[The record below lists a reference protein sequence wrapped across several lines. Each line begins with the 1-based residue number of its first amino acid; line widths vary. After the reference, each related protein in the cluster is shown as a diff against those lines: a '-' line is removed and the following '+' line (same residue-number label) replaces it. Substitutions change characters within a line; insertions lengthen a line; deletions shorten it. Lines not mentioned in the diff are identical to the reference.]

1 MDPSPGATPY
11 SAPAGCPMHQQQTS
25 LYGPEFAAD
34 PHRVY
39 DTFRAHGPAAP
50 IELAPG
56 VDATLIVQ
64 HEAALRVLQNP
75 ALFAR
80 DSRRWAALRE
90 GAIPMDSPVL
100 PMMMY
105 RPNCLF
111 TDGAEHLRL
120 RKAVTESLARLNS
133 SRVSRD
139 VERIADY
146 LIDQFIERG
155 SADLLNE
162 YAKLLPLLLFNQLFG
177 CPGDIGDRLTR
188 SMSAI
193 FDGEDVLRANAEL
206 TECLMELVALKRRQ
220 PGDDITSW
228 LIQHPA
234 GLRDEE
240 LKDQLVML
248 MGAGVEPE
256 RNLIANA
263 LLLMLSGDQP
273 GGHDRRGGHE
283 RRGSGMLVEDA
294 LDDVLWNNPPIAN
307 YATHYPVRD
316 IELDGVVLK
325 AETPVLISFAAAN
338 SDPSLTDA
346 RQTLSKGA
354 HLAWGAGP
362 HVCPAKSPATLIAL
376 TAIERILNTV
386 PDLSLAVPASGVA
399 WRPGPFHRA
408 LVALPVRFTP
418 TAARRSPATAQPP
431 APASAQ
437 LPDPYRNAPP
447 QPAAATRHAAEPAKK
462 QKGWWSSFLDVFRV

>member
-1 MDPSPGATPY
+1 MDSQPGATPY
-11 SAPAGCPMHQQQTS
+11 SAPAGCPMHQEGQSS
-25 LYGPEFAAD
+25 LYGPEFASD

-39 DTFRAHGPAAP
+39 DAFRANGPASP

-56 VDATLIVQ
+56 VEATLVVQ

-75 ALFAR
+75 ALFPR

-90 GAIPMDSPVL
+90 GRVPLDSPVL
-100 PMMMY
+100 PMMAY

-120 RKAVTESLARLNS
+120 RKAVTESLGRLSS
-133 SRVSRD
+133 SRLSRD
-139 VERIADY
+139 VERIGDY

-155 SADLLNE
+155 SADLLGE

-188 SMSAI
+188 GMSAI

-220 PGDDITSW
+220 PGEDITSW

-263 LLLMLSGDQP
+263 LLLLLAGDASGP
-273 GGHDRRGGHE
+273 GPE
-283 RRGSGMLVEDA
+283 RRGTGMLVEDA

-307 YATHYPVRD
+307 YATHYPIQD
-316 IELDGVVLK
+316 IDLDGVTLR
-325 AETPVLISFAAAN
+325 AGTPVLISFAAAN
-338 SDPSLTDA
+338 SDPALTGA

-362 HVCPAKSPATLIAL
+362 HVCPAKSPAQLIAL
-376 TAIERILNTV
+376 TAIEKILNTV
-386 PDLSLAVPASGVA
+386 PDLTLAVQASGVE

-408 LVALPVRFTP
+408 LVSLPVRFSP
-418 TAARRSPATAQPP
+418 TAARGTAPGARPAA
-431 APASAQ
+431 
-437 LPDPYRNAPP
+437 
-447 QPAAATRHAAEPAKK
+447 QPAAQPAPNSAVPHHHAAESHKK
-462 QKGWWSSFLDVFRV
+462 PKGWWSSFLDVFRV

>member
-1 MDPSPGATPY
+1 MDSSPGSTPY
-11 SAPAGCPMHQQQTS
+11 SAPTGCPMRGERQTS

-34 PHRVY
+34 PQRVY
-39 DTFRAHGPAAP
+39 DEFRAHGLAAP

-56 VDATLIVQ
+56 VEATLVVQ

-75 ALFAR
+75 SYFAR

-90 GAIPMDSPVL
+90 GRIALDSPVL
-100 PMMMY
+100 PMMAY

-111 TDGAEHLRL
+111 TDGTEHLRL
-120 RKAVTESLARLNS
+120 RKAVTESLGRLNTT
-133 SRVSRD
+133 RLSRD

-155 SADLLNE
+155 SADLLGD

-193 FDGEDVLRANAEL
+193 FDGEDVLRANTEL

-220 PGDDITSW
+220 PGEDITSW

-263 LLLMLSGDQP
+263 LLLMLSSDTGASQ
-273 GGHDRRGGHE
+273 RRGT
-283 RRGSGMLVEDA
+283 GMLVEDA

-307 YATHYPVRD
+307 YATHYPVQD
-316 IELDGVVLK
+316 IDLGGVTLK
-325 AETPVLISFAAAN
+325 ADTPVLISFAAAN
-338 SDPSLTDA
+338 SDPALTDA

-362 HVCPAKSPATLIAL
+362 HVCPAKSPAQLIAL
-376 TAIERILNTV
+376 TAIEKILNTV
-386 PDLSLAVPASGVA
+386 PDLALAVPPSAVA

-408 LVALPVRFTP
+408 LVSLPVHF
-418 TAARRSPATAQPP
+418 TAAPARRTTAAVGQTP
-431 APASAQ
+431 APSRNTT
-437 LPDPYRNAPP
+437 PDETPGARYD
-447 QPAAATRHAAEPAKK
+447 HAEPQKK
-462 QKGWWSSFLDVFRV
+462 TKGWWSSFLDVFRV

>member
-11 SAPAGCPMHQQQTS
+11 SAPAGCPMSQQQTS

-34 PHRVY
+34 PHRAY
-39 DTFRAHGPAAP
+39 DAFRAHGPAAP

-133 SRVSRD
+133 SRLSRD

-155 SADLLNE
+155 TADLLNE

-193 FDGEDVLRANAEL
+193 FDGEDVLRANGEL

-220 PGDDITSW
+220 PGEDITSW

-263 LLLMLSGDQP
+263 LLLMLAGDQP
-273 GGHDRRGGHE
+273 GGPE

-376 TAIERILNTV
+376 TAIEKILNTV
-386 PDLSLAVPASGVA
+386 PDLSLAVPASGVG

-408 LVALPVRFTP
+408 LISLPVRFTP
-418 TAARRSPATAQPP
+418 TAARRTATPTQPP
-431 APASAQ
+431 APTSAQ
-437 LPDPYRNAPP
+437 LPDPYRNAAP
-447 QPAAATRHAAEPAKK
+447 QPAPAGRHAAEPAKK

>member
-1 MDPSPGATPY
+1 MDSQPVADQYGAPT
-11 SAPAGCPMHQQQTS
+11 GCPMHAGRQTS
-25 LYGPEFAAD
+25 LYGPEFASD
-34 PHRVY
+34 PQRVY
-39 DTFRAHGPAAP
+39 DEFRAHGLAAP

-75 ALFAR
+75 SYFAR
-80 DSRRWAALRE
+80 DARRWAALRE
-90 GAIPMDSPVL
+90 GRVPLDSPVL
-100 PMMMY
+100 PMMAY

-111 TDGAEHLRL
+111 TDGTEHLRL
-120 RKAVTESLARLNS
+120 RKAVTESLARLNTT
-133 SRVSRD
+133 RLSRD

-155 SADLLNE
+155 SADLLGD

-193 FDGEDVLRANAEL
+193 FDGTDVLRANGEL
-206 TECLMELVALKRRQ
+206 TECLMELVALKRRS
-220 PGDDITSW
+220 PAEDITSW

-263 LLLMLSGDQP
+263 LLLLLSEDPAAPQ
-273 GGHDRRGGHE
+273 RRGT
-283 RRGSGMLVEDA
+283 GMMVEDA
-294 LDDVLWNNPPIAN
+294 LDNVLWNNPPIAN
-307 YATHYPVRD
+307 YATHYPVQD
-316 IELDGVVLK
+316 VDLGGVTLK
-325 AETPVLISFAAAN
+325 ADTPVLISFAAAN
-338 SDPSLTDA
+338 SDPALTSA

-362 HVCPAKSPATLIAL
+362 HVCPAKSPAQLIAL
-376 TAIERILNTV
+376 TAIEKILNSV
-386 PDLSLAVPASGVA
+386 PDLTLAVPASAVE

-408 LVALPVRFTP
+408 LVSLPVRFSP
-418 TAARRSPATAQPP
+418 SAARHTATAAQPP
-431 APASAQ
+431 VPSGFAAPEEIPAVRHDH
-437 LPDPYRNAPP
+437 PEP
-447 QPAAATRHAAEPAKK
+447 QKK
-462 QKGWWSSFLDVFRV
+462 AKGWWSSFLDVFRM

>member
-273 GGHDRRGGHE
+273 GGPDRRGGHE

-376 TAIERILNTV
+376 TAIEKILNTV

-418 TAARRSPATAQPP
+418 TAARRAPAAAQPP
-431 APASAQ
+431 APTSAQ

-447 QPAAATRHAAEPAKK
+447 QPAAARHAAEPAKK

>member
-376 TAIERILNTV
+376 TAIEKILNTV

-418 TAARRSPATAQPP
+418 TAARRAPAAAQPP
-431 APASAQ
+431 APTSAQ

-447 QPAAATRHAAEPAKK
+447 QPAAAARHAAEPAKK
-462 QKGWWSSFLDVFRV
+462 HKGWWSSFLDVFRV

>member
-1 MDPSPGATPY
+1 MDSQPGATPY
-11 SAPAGCPMHQQQTS
+11 SAPAGCPMHQEGQTS
-25 LYGPEFAAD
+25 LYGPEFASD

-39 DTFRAHGPAAP
+39 DVFRANGPASP

-56 VDATLIVQ
+56 VEATLVVQ

-75 ALFAR
+75 ALFPR

-90 GAIPMDSPVL
+90 GRVPLDSPVL
-100 PMMMY
+100 PMMAY

-120 RKAVTESLARLNS
+120 RKAVTESLGRLNS
-133 SRVSRD
+133 SRLSRD
-139 VERIADY
+139 VERIGDY

-155 SADLLNE
+155 SADLLGE

-188 SMSAI
+188 GMSAI

-220 PGDDITSW
+220 PGEDITSW

-263 LLLMLSGDQP
+263 LLLLLAGDASGP
-273 GGHDRRGGHE
+273 GPE
-283 RRGSGMLVEDA
+283 RRGTGMLVEDA
-294 LDDVLWNNPPIAN
+294 IDDVLWNNPPIAN
-307 YATHYPVRD
+307 YATHYPIQD
-316 IELDGVVLK
+316 IDLDGVTLR
-325 AETPVLISFAAAN
+325 AGTPVLISFAAAN
-338 SDPSLTDA
+338 SDPALTGA

-362 HVCPAKSPATLIAL
+362 HVCPAKSPAQLIAL
-376 TAIERILNTV
+376 TAIEKILNTV
-386 PDLSLAVPASGVA
+386 PDLTLAVQASGVE

-408 LVALPVRFTP
+408 LVSLPVRFSP
-418 TAARRSPATAQPP
+418 TAARGTAPG
-431 APASAQ
+431 ARTAA
-437 LPDPYRNAPP
+437 
-447 QPAAATRHAAEPAKK
+447 QPAAQPASNPSVPHHHAAESHRKS
-462 QKGWWSSFLDVFRV
+462 KGWWSSFLDVFRV

>member
-376 TAIERILNTV
+376 TAIEKILNTV

-418 TAARRSPATAQPP
+418 TAARRAPAAAQPP
-431 APASAQ
+431 APTSAQ

-447 QPAAATRHAAEPAKK
+447 QPAAARHAAEPAKK

>member
-220 PGDDITSW
+220 PGEDITSW

-376 TAIERILNTV
+376 TAIEKILNTV

-418 TAARRSPATAQPP
+418 TAARRAPAAAQPP
-431 APASAQ
+431 APTSAQ

-447 QPAAATRHAAEPAKK
+447 QPAAARHAAEPAKK

>member
-1 MDPSPGATPY
+1 Y
-11 SAPAGCPMHQQQTS
+11 RS
-25 LYGPEFAAD
+25 LRRE
-34 PHRVY
+34 
-39 DTFRAHGPAAP
+39 HGPVAP
-50 IELAPG
+50 VLLDGDVPAWLVLGYSELSY
-56 VDATLIVQ
+56 VTTHD
-64 HEAALRVLQNP
+64 E
-75 ALFAR
+75 LFAR

-90 GAIPMDSPVL
+90 GAVPMDSPVL
-100 PMMMY
+100 PMMIY

-133 SRVSRD
+133 SRLSRD

-155 SADLLNE
+155 TADLLNE

-193 FDGEDVLRANAEL
+193 FDGQDVLRANAEL

-220 PGDDITSW
+220 PGEDITSW

-240 LKDQLVML
+240 LKDQLVVL

-263 LLLMLSGDQP
+263 LLLMLAGEAP
-273 GGHDRRGGHE
+273 GAPE

-294 LDDVLWNNPPIAN
+294 LDDVLWNTPPIAN
-307 YATHYPVRD
+307 YATHFPVQD
-316 IELDGVVLK
+316 IDLGGVTLK
-325 AETPVLISFAAAN
+325 ADTPVLISFAAAN
-338 SDPSLTDA
+338 SDPGLTDA

-376 TAIERILNTV
+376 TAIEKILNTV
-386 PDLSLAVPASGVA
+386 PDLALAVPASGVA

-408 LVALPVRFTP
+408 LVSLPVHF
-418 TAARRSPATAQPP
+418 TAAPARRNT
-431 APASAQ
+431 ASAAQ
-437 LPDPYRNAPP
+437 APVP
-447 QPAAATRHAAEPAKK
+447 
-462 QKGWWSSFLDVFRV
+462 S

>member
-1 MDPSPGATPY
+1 MDSSPGSTPY
-11 SAPAGCPMHQQQTS
+11 SAPTGCPMRGGRQTS

-34 PHRVY
+34 PQRVY
-39 DTFRAHGPAAP
+39 DEFRAHGLAAP

-56 VDATLIVQ
+56 VEATLIVQ

-75 ALFAR
+75 SYFAR

-90 GAIPMDSPVL
+90 GRVPLDSPVL
-100 PMMMY
+100 PMMAY

-111 TDGAEHLRL
+111 TDGTEHLRL
-120 RKAVTESLARLNS
+120 RKAVTESLGRLS
-133 SRVSRD
+133 TTRLSRD

-155 SADLLNE
+155 SADLLGD

-220 PGDDITSW
+220 PGEDITSW

-263 LLLMLSGDQP
+263 LLLMLSSDTGVS
-273 GGHDRRGGHE
+273 HRRGT
-283 RRGSGMLVEDA
+283 GMLVEDA

-307 YATHYPVRD
+307 YATHYPVQD
-316 IELDGVVLK
+316 VDLGGVTLK
-325 AETPVLISFAAAN
+325 ADTPVLISFAAAN
-338 SDPSLTDA
+338 SDPALTDA

-362 HVCPAKSPATLIAL
+362 HVCPAKSPAQLIAL
-376 TAIERILNTV
+376 TAIEKILNSV
-386 PDLSLAVPASGVA
+386 PDLALAVHPSAVE

-408 LVALPVRFTP
+408 LVSLPVHF
-418 TAARRSPATAQPP
+418 TAAPARRTTTAPVTQSPVP
-431 APASAQ
+431 S
-437 LPDPYRNAPP
+437 RNATPDETS
-447 QPAAATRHAAEPAKK
+447 AAHHDHTHAEPQKK
-462 QKGWWSSFLDVFRV
+462 TKGWWSSFLDVFRV